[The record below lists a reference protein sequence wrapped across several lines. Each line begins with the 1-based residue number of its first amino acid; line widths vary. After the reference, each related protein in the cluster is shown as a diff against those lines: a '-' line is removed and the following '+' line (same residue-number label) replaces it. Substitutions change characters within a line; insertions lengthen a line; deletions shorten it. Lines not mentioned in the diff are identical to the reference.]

1 MYYDLAI
8 RGQQILANI
17 PQHLPFD
24 KLSTTRAVLT
34 HVGILAH
41 KNILGIWAEL
51 SVDLNPDESE
61 CERNEGP
68 TQAYHLQPG
77 SLADLQW
84 LPHL

>member
-1 MYYDLAI
+1 MYYDLAMI

-24 KLSTTRAVLT
+24 KLSMTRAVLT

-51 SVDLNPDESE
+51 SVDLNPDVSE
-61 CERNEGP
+61 CEKNEGAHTGLRSTARKP
-68 TQAYHLQPG
+68 C
-77 SLADLQW
+77 
-84 LPHL
+84 